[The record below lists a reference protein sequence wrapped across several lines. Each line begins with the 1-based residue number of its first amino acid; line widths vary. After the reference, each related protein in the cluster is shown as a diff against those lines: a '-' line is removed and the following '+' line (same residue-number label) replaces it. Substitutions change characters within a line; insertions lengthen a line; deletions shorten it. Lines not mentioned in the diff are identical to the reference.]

1 MKKFAKLLL
10 LIISLLLVMLLG
22 YGVTASAD
30 YTSWRNY
37 NSKLF
42 GLAKKQQ
49 VLSYDGNN
57 MGMYLEFYQNKYFH
71 ETKSTKYKYN
81 PKTRTVIL
89 RYVNKYKTPRTKYN
103 FRKLIISNGQRHPI
117 IKYYYKLGKGKFL
130 FTSKVKY
137 WMVKN
142 IYF

>member
-1 MKKFAKLLL
+1 MKRYINIVLFISCLLL
-10 LIISLLLVMLLG
+10 TISFG
-22 YGVTASAD
+22 HGSTASAN
-30 YTSWRNY
+30 YTSWREY
-37 NSKLF
+37 NTKLF

-49 VLSYDGNN
+49 ILNYDGSN
-57 MGMYLEFYQNKYFH
+57 MGMYLEFYQNKYFK
-71 ETKSTKYKYN
+71 ETKGTKYKYN

-89 RYVNKYKTPRTKYN
+89 RYVNNHKTPKTKYN
-103 FRKLIISNGQRHPI
+103 YRKLIISNGHKRPI

-130 FTSKVKY
+130 FTNKVKY